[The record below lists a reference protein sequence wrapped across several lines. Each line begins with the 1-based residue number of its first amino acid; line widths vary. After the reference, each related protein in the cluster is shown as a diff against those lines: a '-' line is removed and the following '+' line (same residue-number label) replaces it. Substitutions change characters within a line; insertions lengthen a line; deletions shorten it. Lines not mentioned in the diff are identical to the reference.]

1 MNHFRGRH
9 YYMRKPSMFSGSSA
23 NNKHN
28 NTYDKSLNAAAA
40 AAAPVPPPPKPP
52 SVPKGPYGWSSR
64 NPFDDTD

>member
-1 MNHFRGRH
+1 
-9 YYMRKPSMFSGSSA
+9 MRKPSMFSGSSA

-28 NTYDKSLNAAAA
+28 NTYDKSLNAAA